1 MEGYNGNKNFTILHT
16 AMLPVYFFDPTID
29 DTQSKVR
36 GVGRYV
42 QQLRLLLEDNC
53 HFVPRLSDAP
63 FDSIL
68 IHPFFHLLQDVGLPL
83 RRTRVQIAVMHD
95 IIVHT
100 YPTHFPIGAK
110 GALIRMINRLDLNN
124 YQHIITDSQTSK
136 SAIMAK
142 YKLPEKKIHVLY
154 PPVPQPTNQ
163 LKSVSDAVKELARLP
178 YIIYVGDVTWNKNIV
193 NIAEAVKK
201 LPIRI
206 IWVGRAFTSTPIAS
220 NPWHREFA
228 QWKKLTYKDPQSVT
242 AGYISDAELTYLYE
256 HAVCNVLT
264 SRDEGF
270 GYSYAEA
277 GRCATPSVLADRPIF
292 HETAKQSALFADPE
306 DPEEIAAAIE
316 QLMHDQKLRD
326 HLGQAA
332 KKRSADF
339 DPAVFL
345 DQFTDL
351 MRQIQKTYV

>member
-16 AMLPVYFFDPTID
+16 AMLPVYFFDPTVD

-100 YPTHFPIGAK
+100 HPNHFPIGTK
-110 GALIRMINRLDLNN
+110 GALRQMINRLDLNN
-124 YQHIITDSQTSK
+124 YQYIITDSQTSK
-136 SAIMAK
+136 SAITQK
-142 YKLPEKKIHVLY
+142 YKISDQNVHVLY
-154 PPVPQPTNQ
+154 PPVPQPTNDR
-163 LKSVSDAVKELARLP
+163 KKVSDTVKELTRLP
-178 YIIYVGDVTWNKNIV
+178 YVIYVGDVTWNKNIV
-193 NIAEAVKK
+193 NIARAVKK

-206 IWVGRAFTSTPIAS
+206 IWVGRAFTSAPIAA

-242 AGYISDAELTYLYE
+242 AGYVTDAELTYLYE
-256 HAVCNVLT
+256 HAVCNILA

-277 GRCATPSVLADRPIF
+277 GRCSTPSALADRPIF
-292 HETAKQSALFADPE
+292 HETAQESALFVDPE
-306 DPEEIAAAIE
+306 DPDAIAAAVE
-316 QLMHDQKLRD
+316 QLMHDEKLRNR
-326 HLGQAA
+326 LGQAA

-339 DPAVFL
+339 DPALFL
-345 DQFTDL
+345 DQFTHL
-351 MRQIQKTYV
+351 MRMVQKTYA